1 LPGAGRSERADQTLF
16 LHICDRRSTVK
27 HTLYLMLGAALL
39 ISAPVCAE
47 SSYPGPSA
55 ELSSGAMRDGAIAPP
70 SQAQR
75 KEALAAANIPAPN
88 GPSNVIPNGPA
99 TANPPG
105 AGASSQATLTEH
117 GEVGT
122 TASSNT
128 SVTSNLAANR

>member
-1 LPGAGRSERADQTLF
+1 M
-16 LHICDRRSTVK
+16 K
-27 HTLYLMLGAALL
+27 HTLYLTLGAALL
-39 ISAPVCAE
+39 ISAPAYAE
-47 SSYPGPSA
+47 GNSYPGPSA
-55 ELSSGAMRDGAIAPP
+55 ELSSGAMRDGTIAPP

-88 GPSNVIPNGPA
+88 GPGNVIPNGPA

-122 TASSNT
+122 TANSNA
-128 SVTSNLAANR
+128 SVTSNLAANTK